1 MEDEGAFD
9 GIEPGGVTPTEA
21 FSLLGNETRI
31 SILQTLWEDEE
42 SMSFSDL
49 QCAVGVD
56 KGNFNYHL
64 NELSHFVRR
73 GEEGYELRETGKQV
87 IRAVLAGVIT
97 DVPELDPVPIGRP
110 CPFCGSGISLRYED
124 ETMMASCESCAGT
137 SGGDLPRGV
146 FMSIDGFPPAGLA
159 GRSLP
164 EVLEVAHL
172 LFEASAATMAQGVC
186 PECSARAETELLVCE
201 EHEIVSDGLCEA
213 CGRVP
218 EILVE
223 FTCRNCGTASRPV
236 LWMPAIYHPAA
247 VALFYERWGF
257 DTFRELQ
264 RLFFTNPGY
273 VEGISE
279 EVVSTDPLRVRV
291 EFPAETGR
299 LGLTFDEAFDVVEIE
314 RPG

>member
-1 MEDEGAFD
+1 MKDEGAFD

-21 FSLLGNETRI
+21 FSILGNGTRVA
-31 SILQTLWEDEE
+31 ILQALWEGEE
-42 SMSFSDL
+42 PMSFSDL
-49 QCAVGVD
+49 REAVGVD

-73 GEEGYELRETGKQV
+73 REGGYELRETGNQV
-87 IRAVLAGVIT
+87 IRAVLTGVIT

-110 CPFCGSGISLRYED
+110 CPFCDSPIELRYED

-172 LFEASAATMAQGVC
+172 LFEASAATMVQGVC
-186 PECSARAETELLVCE
+186 PECAVETDTEILVCE
-201 EHEIVSDGLCEA
+201 EHAIGPDGLCES

-218 EILVE
+218 ELLVE
-223 FTCRNCGTASRPV
+223 FTCPNCETASRPV

-247 VALFYERWGF
+247 IALFYERWGF

-264 RLFFTNPGY
+264 RLFFTNPEY
-273 VEGISE
+273 VEAISE

-299 LGLTFDEAFDVVEIE
+299 LGLTFDEGFDVVEIE